1 METFLDYARR
11 GKHAWWRYLI
21 ATPAALV
28 LSMLGGVAIGLTLLM
43 TKVMTVEALQAALTS
58 PAVPA
63 RFFAATGVTFA
74 LIMAAFAAMIALI
87 HRKRPLDVLGSW
99 SWRHYVTGLVVWAVV
114 LVVLTLVDYA
124 LSPSSFSLD
133 HGAKSL
139 AIAGWMLAG
148 LFVQTLAEEYIFR
161 GYVTQGLLL
170 ALKSP
175 WLTAAVSGLVFG
187 AVHIPNGLPQAVAAT
202 GLGAGLAFIAI
213 RTGGIAWGAGL
224 HLINNLFGALIVV
237 SATDVF
243 NGSPAFI
250 RQNSPHLMWWD
261 TAAVWVAALL
271 TAAAVEAWSRRR
283 RA

>member
-1 METFLDYARR
+1 MESFLDYARR
-11 GKHAWWRYLI
+11 GKHDWWRYLI
-21 ATPAALV
+21 ATPAAL
-28 LSMLGGVAIGLTLLM
+28 LLATIGGVAIGLALLQ
-43 TKVMTVEALQAALTS
+43 TGVMTAETLQDALTS

-87 HRKRPLDVLGSW
+87 HRKRPLDVLGRW
-99 SWRHYVTGLVVWAVV
+99 SWKQYAIGVAVWAVV

-133 HGAKSL
+133 HGGKSL
-139 AIAGWMLAG
+139 TIAGWMLAG

-170 ALKSP
+170 AFKNP
-175 WLTAAVSGLVFG
+175 WVTAAVSGLVFG

-202 GLGAGLAFIAI
+202 GLGAGLALIAI
-213 RTGGIAWGAGL
+213 RTGGLAWGAGL

-250 RQNSPHLMWWD
+250 RQNSPQLMWWD
-261 TAAVWVAALL
+261 TVAVWLAALL
-271 TAAAVEAWSRRR
+271 TAAAVEIWSRRR